1 MTAVQVTDLVV
12 RRGRREVLHGINL
25 TVEAGEVLA
34 ILGPNG
40 AGKSTLL
47 ETLGGIL
54 TATSGRVSHSGRVA
68 TVMQTPGLARRTS
81 LANVELAL
89 AWWGIPRGERRQRAV
104 GALAALR
111 AEHLATR
118 SASTLSGGERRRVHL
133 ARGLAI
139 RPELLL
145 LDEPFA
151 GLDPESHAALLA
163 DAGTALRSSA
173 GSVVVVVHDRNE
185 AWALADR
192 IAVLVEGRLVATGKP
207 QQLLDAPPTVQVARF
222 LGYDGQLRAGDRLTL
237 TRPTHI
243 VIDPTGD
250 LEATVTRVLPAVDA
264 SHVELAVEH
273 GAVRAVVPPG
283 AAVGDRLRI
292 RVIGGA
298 TFDDGPD
305 RAPL

>member
-1 MTAVQVTDLVV
+1 MTSLQVADLHV
-12 RRGRREVLHGINL
+12 RRGRREVLHGIDL

-47 ETLGGIL
+47 ETVGRIL
-54 TATSGRVSHSGRVA
+54 PAWSGRVSFEGRVA
-68 TVMQTPGLARRTS
+68 TVMQNAGLARRTA

-89 AWWGIPRGERRQRAV
+89 AWWGVPRRERRDRS
-104 GALAALR
+104 LAALASLR
-111 AEHLATR
+111 ADHLAGRAVT
-118 SASTLSGGERRRVHL
+118 TLSGGERRRVHL

-139 RPELLL
+139 RPDLLL

-151 GLDPESHAALLA
+151 GLDPEAHAALLA
-163 DAGTALRSSA
+163 DAGTALRSAARSA
-173 GSVVVVVHDRNE
+173 VVVVHDRNE

-192 IAVLVEGRLVATGKP
+192 IAVLVGGRLVALGPP

-222 LGYDGQLRAGDRLTL
+222 LGYDGELREGGRLRL
-237 TRPTHI
+237 TRPVHI
-243 VIDPTGD
+243 VVDPTGD

-273 GAVRAVVPPG
+273 GTVRAVVPPG
-283 AAVGDRLRI
+283 AAIGDRFRI
-292 RVIGGA
+292 RVLGGA
-298 TFDDGPD
+298 TFDS
-305 RAPL
+305 

>member
-1 MTAVQVTDLVV
+1 MTTLQIDDLHV
-12 RRGRREVLHGINL
+12 RRGRREVLHGIDL

-47 ETLGGIL
+47 ETVGRILPASSGG
-54 TATSGRVSHSGRVA
+54 VSFDGRVA
-68 TVMQTPGLARRTS
+68 TVMQNAGLARRTA

-89 AWWGIPRGERRQRAV
+89 AWWGTPRGERRERALT
-104 GALAALR
+104 ALASLR
-111 AEHLATR
+111 AEHLADRAATR
-118 SASTLSGGERRRVHL
+118 LSGGERRRVHL

-139 RPELLL
+139 RPDLLL

-151 GLDPESHAALLA
+151 GLDPEAHAALLA
-163 DAGTALRSSA
+163 DAGTALRAAA

-192 IAVLVEGRLVATGKP
+192 IAILVEGRLVATGPP
-207 QQLLDAPPTVQVARF
+207 QRLLDAPPTVHVARF
-222 LGYDGQLRAGDRLTL
+222 LGYDGELRQGGRLTL
-237 TRPTHI
+237 TRPAHI
-243 VIDPTGD
+243 VVDPTGD

-264 SHVELAVEH
+264 SHVELAVEQ
-273 GAVRAVVPPG
+273 GTLRAVVPPG

-298 TFDDGPD
+298 TFDD
-305 RAPL
+305 